1 MPFDGEHLLTCFTSS
16 LAPAAFIMKRFAAV
30 RAGADEATGPSVQE
44 QAITQ
49 APEVCKDK
57 LPSLCRLWD
66 RAPSR
71 RHETLAQCAGTST
84 ARPHVKIF
92 GAFDNCALL
101 LQEVE
106 TSRYRMEEGDG
117 TSHAQII
124 VKELYLRYQKQLQR
138 WRDYRNLFFFLAFV
152 ALFLAVLYT
161 QRQANTA
168 YQVHATMGSVLLPS
182 DTVSYTR
189 SASRQ
194 WLSRPA

>member
-1 MPFDGEHLLTCFTSS
+1 LAEESQGCTKVSSARLHENPEQRRRLLC
-16 LAPAAFIMKRFAAV
+16 
-30 RAGADEATGPSVQE
+30 
-44 QAITQ
+44 
-49 APEVCKDK
+49 
-57 LPSLCRLWD
+57 
-66 RAPSR
+66 
-71 RHETLAQCAGTST
+71 ST
-84 ARPHVKIF
+84 
-92 GAFDNCALL
+92 

-168 YQVHATMGSVLLPS
+168 YQVHATMQSVLMPS
-182 DTVSYTR
+182 DTVSVWGLQCSAGLPDIHGSSGYLKMR
-189 SASRQ
+189 SAFTACRLWVQRTMST
-194 WLSRPA
+194 PG